1 MVVRRAQRQYHPRL
15 QILLAKLA
23 PIPTEVISLLNSV
36 LPNTCCLTARCV
48 ALSLVLLLVA
58 TPALAGITI
67 SGTNGIVMTGADGVT
82 FDQTNGIV
90 MTGADSILNYQANGI
105 VMTGA
110 DGIVMTGA
118 DGWSYPNSVRTGS
131 ADGIVMTGADGI
143 VMTGADGIVMTGA
156 DGTTYTATSV
166 TITRANGIVMTGAD
180 GIVMTGADGL
190 QRTSSTG
197 IVMTGADGI
206 VMTGADGIVMT
217 GADGIVMTGADGT
230 TSSIAPNG
238 MRFNGVTGIV
248 MTGADGIVMT
258 GADSILLTDA
268 YGLPVVEGSP
278 AVSGL
283 QSVEPELALQL
294 DQLTDDSSVNAV
306 IVYHRMPTDAD
317 LASLQQIG
325 IVGGTRY
332 RMLPMITITATRD
345 QIVAVSHLSSVRSI
359 YGNRTLNLNAEP
371 EVSGQTGVDRARR
384 DVEVT
389 NHNNGLSVSG
399 RNVTVAVLDT
409 GIDGTHGDLSGRVA
423 QNVKLAGTQS
433 ASVGFG
439 YPVNT
444 EDLPNTDQLY
454 GHGTFVAGLIAG
466 NGLQSGGKYSGVAPG
481 ARVLGLSAGD
491 LSLLYVLEGFDYL
504 LARGDDLGVRV
515 VNCSF
520 SANTVFDANDPVNI
534 ATRMLTDH
542 GINVVFSAGNTGPGL
557 HTLNPYAVAPW
568 VISVGATDTPGH
580 LASFSS
586 RGDFSSGLF
595 HPTLVAPGVNVVSL
609 RGSGVTNVTGA
620 EGLAGADTSRLNAS
634 ELPYYTTSSGTSFS
648 TPQVAG
654 AIALMLEANPNLSP
668 AQVKDILQRTAT
680 PLPPYYRHEVG
691 TGMLNV
697 HAAVL
702 QAAFPERSLGT
713 WRGTLDRGQVQFIND
728 PSSTFSGLVQLGG
741 ISTATLAIPS
751 NVLMASVQISWG
763 PLSSVNDLGLKV
775 YTPTGQLNSQSN
787 SINLPGLTGK
797 RERVAIGNPA
807 AGSWQANIA
816 NTLGVSTGPQEYV
829 GVLEVSRAKYASMSD
844 VSALDQT
851 SRNEIY
857 QSLRTYTMWPIG
869 NKFRSDL
876 AITRADLATA
886 LVLGGRVPQYLPGQP
901 SFTDARD
908 SLTMPF
914 VESAQAAPYGPLFI
928 NTTAG
933 GKFRPYD
940 SVDRLTAAVAL
951 IRAAGLRTQAESQSS
966 PLAVLDA
973 FSIPSNLRGYV
984 SLAMSKGILT
994 SSNYFYP
1001 QRPLTRGELA
1011 HAMAALQKLATQ

>member
-1 MVVRRAQRQYHPRL
+1 VSL
-15 QILLAKLA
+15 TLAVFL
-23 PIPTEVISLLNSV
+23 IV
-36 LPNTCCLTARCV
+36 
-48 ALSLVLLLVA
+48 
-58 TPALAGITI
+58 TPAIAGVTI

-166 TITRANGIVMTGAD
+166 TITRGNGIVMTGAD

-258 GADSILLTDA
+258 GADSILMTDA
-268 YGLPVVEGSP
+268 YGMPIVEGSP

-283 QSVEPELALQL
+283 QSVDPELALQL
-294 DQLTDDSSVNAV
+294 NQLTDDSSINAV
-306 IVYHRMPTDAD
+306 IVYHRMPSDAEF
-317 LASLQQIG
+317 ASLQQIG

-332 RMLPMITITATRD
+332 HALPMITISATRD
-345 QIVAVSHLSSVRSI
+345 QIVAISHLPTVRSI

-384 DVEVT
+384 DVEIT
-389 NHNNGLSVSG
+389 NHNGGLSVSG

-444 EDLPNTDQLY
+444 ENLPNSDQLY

-466 NGLQSGGKYSGVAPG
+466 SGAQSGGKYAGVAPG

-491 LSLLYVLEGFDYL
+491 LSLVYVLEGFDYL
-504 LARGDDLGVRV
+504 LARGDELGVRV

-520 SANTVFDANDPVNI
+520 SANTVFDANDPVNV

-586 RGDFSSGLF
+586 RGDFASGLF
-595 HPTLVAPGVNVVSL
+595 HPTLVAPAVNVVSL
-609 RGSGVTNVTGA
+609 RGSGIANVTGA
-620 EGLAGADTSRLNAS
+620 EGLAGADTQRLNAS

-654 AIALMLEANPNLSP
+654 AIALLLEANPNLTP

-680 PLPPYYRHEVG
+680 PLPPYYQHEVG

-702 QAAFPERSLGT
+702 QAAFPERSLGA

-728 PSSTFSGLVQLGG
+728 PASTFSGMAQPGG
-741 ISTATLAIPS
+741 ISTSALAIPS
-751 NVLMASVQISWG
+751 NALMASVQISWG
-763 PLSSVNDLGLKV
+763 PLSSLNDLGLKV
-775 YTPTGQLNSQSN
+775 YAPTGQLNSQSN
-787 SINLPGLTGK
+787 KINLPGLTGK
-797 RERVAIGNPA
+797 RERVAISSPA
-807 AGSWQANIA
+807 AGAWQASIS
-816 NTLGVSTGPQEYV
+816 NTLGVGMGAQEYV
-829 GVLEVSRAKYASMSD
+829 GVLEITRAKYAPMSD
-844 VSALDQT
+844 VSSLDQT
-851 SRNEIY
+851 LRNDIY
-857 QSLRTYTMWPIG
+857 QSLRTYTMWPMG
-869 NKFRSDL
+869 SKFRSDF
-876 AITRADLATA
+876 AITRADLATS

-901 SFTDARD
+901 SFSDVRD
-908 SLTMPF
+908 SVTMPF
-914 VESAQAAPYGPLFI
+914 VESVQAAPGGPLFI
-928 NTTAG
+928 NTAAG

-951 IRAAGLRTQAESQSS
+951 IRAAGLRAQAESQTT

-973 FSIPSNLRGYV
+973 LSVPSNLRGYV
-984 SLAMSKGILT
+984 SLAISKGILQ
-994 SSNYFYP
+994 SGNYFYP

-1011 HAMAALQKLATQ
+1011 HAMATLQKLATQ

>member
-1 MVVRRAQRQYHPRL
+1 M
-15 QILLAKLA
+15 
-23 PIPTEVISLLNSV
+23 
-36 LPNTCCLTARCV
+36 
-48 ALSLVLLLVA
+48 ALSLVVLLVA
-58 TPALAGITI
+58 TPALAGVTI

-166 TITRANGIVMTGAD
+166 TITNANGIVMTGAD

-230 TSSIAPNG
+230 ISSITPNG
-238 MRFNGVTGIV
+238 ISFNGVTGIV

-258 GADSILLTDA
+258 GADSILMTDA

-278 AVSGL
+278 AVTGL

-306 IVYHRMPTDAD
+306 IVYHQMPTDAD
-317 LASLQQIG
+317 LTSLQQIG
-325 IVGGTRY
+325 VVGGTRY
-332 RMLPMITITATRD
+332 RTLPMITITATRD
-345 QIVAVSHLSSVRSI
+345 QIVAISHLSSVRSI

-371 EVSGQTGVDRARR
+371 EVSAQTGVDRVRR
-384 DVEVT
+384 DVEII

-399 RNVTVAVLDT
+399 HGVTVAVLDT

-439 YPVNT
+439 YPVNA
-444 EDLPNTDQLY
+444 ENLPNTDQLY

-466 NGLQSGGKYSGVAPG
+466 SGMQSGGKYTGVAPG

-491 LSLLYVLEGFDYL
+491 LSLVYVLEGFDYL

-520 SANTVFDANDPVNI
+520 SANTVFDANDPVNV

-586 RGDFSSGLF
+586 RGDFASALF
-595 HPTLVAPGVNVVSL
+595 HPSLVAPGVNVVSL
-609 RGSGVTNVTGA
+609 RGSGIVNVTGA
-620 EGLAGADTSRLNAS
+620 EGLVGADTQRLNAS

-648 TPQVAG
+648 APQVAG
-654 AIALMLEANPNLSP
+654 AIALMLEANPNLTP
-668 AQVKDILQRTAT
+668 AQVKEILQRTAT
-680 PLPPYYRHEVG
+680 PQPPYYQHEVG

-702 QAAFPERSLGT
+702 QAAFPERLLGT

-728 PSSTFSGLVQLGG
+728 PASTFSGLVQPGG
-741 ISTATLAIPS
+741 TSTSSLAIPS
-751 NVLMASVQISWG
+751 NALMASVQISWG
-763 PLSSVNDLGLKV
+763 PLSSLNDLGLKV
-775 YTPTGQLNSQSN
+775 YAPTGQLNSQSN

-797 RERVAIGNPA
+797 RERVAISAPV

-816 NTLGVSTGPQEYV
+816 STLGVGIGPQEYV
-829 GVLEVSRAKYASMSD
+829 GVLEVSRANYASMSD
-844 VSALDQT
+844 VSTLDQA

-869 NKFRSDL
+869 SKFRSDL
-876 AITRADLATA
+876 AITRTDLATS

-901 SFTDARD
+901 SFSDARD
-908 SLTMPF
+908 SLTLPF
-914 VESAQAAPYGPLFI
+914 VESVQAAPGGPLFI

-933 GKFRPYD
+933 GRFRPYD
-940 SVDRLTAAVAL
+940 SVERLTAAVAL
-951 IRAAGLRTQAESQSS
+951 IRAAGLRAQAESQSTA

-973 FSIPSNLRGYV
+973 LSIPSNLRGYV
-984 SLAMSKGILT
+984 SLALSKGILT
-994 SSNYFYP
+994 SGSYFYP
-1001 QRPLTRGELA
+1001 QKPLTRGELA
-1011 HAMAALQKLATQ
+1011 HAMAALQRLATQ